1 MLHEACRGK
10 WSVALA
16 KKKQKQKTQQ
26 RYLPLSEGGE
36 QNHCFVSQAEYSIVI
51 TESCPYLQFFSG
63 ITQICCLTITD
74 KHCCAGYC
82 AGQVYAR

>member
-1 MLHEACRGK
+1 MLHGAYRGK

-16 KKKQKQKTQQ
+16 KKTHQKTKKQK
-26 RYLPLSEGGE
+26 RYLPLSEG